1 MKNYYEEKF
10 EHLALEF
17 SVEKAKEKI
26 VKELLYKSTQ
36 PKIGLFKNKFDM
48 FWQSNFIKLL
58 TVDEVQSE
66 NYILALS
73 QYLRFGGVDK
83 NVCVNYLKLDVQSF
97 ILAVRQSGLILQ
109 SDHNSWNVLKEI
121 DQEIQIDALHI
132 FFQTVKHLQAQ
143 YKHRLEIYE
152 EIKNTINIG
161 QITAMA
167 FGSLYAYQYLIPN
180 QDYFAHLPYQ
190 FDSTEN
196 NSAETV
202 WKAFDH
208 IVKTSRK
215 NTKKLTEQ
223 SLALALRNKLMPFLI
238 GEGMSVLLQ
247 DQYEFYKKLVAIKIE
262 ILNYKRNVLES
273 FCFDKQVNYKLNNS
287 ELIYTNSKEK
297 KDNWSEKNALLIS
310 YWLGVGAEK
319 LLKSDA
325 IYSIIN
331 TGDNLEANAIALSK
345 AFGIQEQLAQVYGIT
360 EFSINHQKL
369 NAFETMIT
377 MTLSQ
382 AHYLKDHIEKFMRFL
397 PNSEGNLDAL
407 TQLTMHGF
415 VIGENRMPFTFAKR
429 EEKIKRMSSWV
440 QGASNNIKKKKMD
453 EILSFWSCDLY
464 DNDDVSTFQQK
475 PFYKI
480 DDFIFQ
486 FPWLT
491 AYQNLNTT
499 MTNYFRK
506 LHKNRFELKGETNQI
521 ELTLAEK
528 MHDLG
533 FEVFPQLVPEFK
545 DVGEID
551 LIAIH
556 GNHVIVA
563 EVKSTYIRSGI
574 QEIYEYKN
582 FTLNKASYQL
592 DKKVEYI
599 KKYFLKEF
607 FDDISEVVLHTWIID
622 TTLEFDHE
630 YFGDHLKVSL
640 DEVIITSNCESEF
653 MQKLVDEQF
662 YIEKDEVKIDPIQFL
677 ESIEK
682 NTFWSKQL
690 GNYDYYIEKM
700 LNKFAS

>member
-360 EFSINHQKL
+360 EFSINNQKL

>member
-325 IYSIIN
+325 IYSLIN

-360 EFSINHQKL
+360 EFSINNQKL

-397 PNSEGNLDAL
+397 PNSEDKLDAL

-528 MHDLG
+528 MHHLG

-563 EVKSTYIRSGI
+563 EVKSTYIRSSI